1 MSQLPTPTPISRP
14 RRGQTKGLVRRA
26 AGNGRHGSD
35 RELNRSVARA
45 LEALLAIARS
55 DRPLS
60 FVDLQRRQNVPKATL
75 HKLLSTL
82 EALNF
87 VRRDPETAKY
97 SVGLTAHEVSASSST
112 RPGDLRSVLDP
123 MLHKLVEEWNET
135 LHLCVYDE
143 GEEIILDRLDPAFQ
157 MVRLATGIGRRHPA
171 YATSGGLAAL
181 AILPEDVALKG
192 LPAKLR
198 TMTVNT
204 VKTRKELQ
212 ARLRKVREMG
222 YAVDMEE
229 AYIGVRCV
237 GIAVPV
243 PGWPLVTV
251 SFSLPLQRGDEG
263 RMHALAKPLLVAA
276 SEIERALIAARPQ

>member
-1 MSQLPTPTPISRP
+1 MNKPMTLDPAM
-14 RRGQTKGLVRRA
+14 RRGRGQAIGAARRSVS
-26 AGNGRHGSD
+26 AGERDSD
-35 RELNRSVARA
+35 DGLNRSVARA
-45 LEALLAIARS
+45 LEVLLAIARS
-55 DRPLS
+55 DRPMS
-60 FVDLQRRQNVPKATL
+60 FIDLQKEQNVPKATL

-87 VRRDPETAKY
+87 VRRDAESAKY
-97 SVGLTAHEVSASSST
+97 TIGVAAHEVSASGST

-123 MLHKLVEEWNET
+123 ILHKLVEEWNET

-181 AILPEDVALKG
+181 ATLEDEAALRS
-192 LPAKLR
+192 LPATLR
-198 TMTVNT
+198 TMTANT
-204 VKTRKELQ
+204 VKTHEELR
-212 ARLRKVREMG
+212 ARLRVVREMG

-243 PGWPLVTV
+243 SGWPLVTV
-251 SFSLPLQRGDEG
+251 SFSLPLQRAEEP
-263 RMHALAKPLLVAA
+263 RMHALAKPLLIAA
-276 SEIERALIAARPQ
+276 EEIKRALITARPR